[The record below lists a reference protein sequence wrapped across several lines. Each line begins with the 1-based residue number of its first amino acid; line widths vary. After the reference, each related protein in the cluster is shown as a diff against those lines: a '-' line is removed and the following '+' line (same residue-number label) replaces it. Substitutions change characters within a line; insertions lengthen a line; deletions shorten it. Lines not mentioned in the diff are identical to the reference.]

1 MRKEV
6 VVSEVQEYPH
16 RVVLVFRVKAVR
28 QLEEFRRAAGGASR
42 ADLISA
48 ALRLYDWFTLQL
60 DQGKT
65 IHKFNQEECWQ
76 VDLDLDPT
84 GSKIVRS
91 DPSEGDE
98 SVTLDLSEQ
107 AHRFLEELRSRVGAP
122 NTSTVVREGLRLLE
136 YCLEQ
141 ARNGYQVGAS
151 EDGGANV
158 QVPELTGLVT
168 VVA

>member
-1 MRKEV
+1 M
-6 VVSEVQEYPH
+6 SEVQEYPH
-16 RVVLVFRVKAVR
+16 SVTLVFRAKAVR
-28 QLEEFRRAAGGASR
+28 HLEEFRRAAGGASN
-42 ADLISA
+42 AELISA

-65 IHKFNQEECWQ
+65 IHKFNQQERWQ

-84 GSKIVRS
+84 GAKIVRS

-141 ARNGYQVGAS
+141 ARNGYQVGVS
-151 EDGGANV
+151 EDGGESV
-158 QVPELTGLVT
+158 LVPDLTGV
-168 VVA
+168 VVAAA